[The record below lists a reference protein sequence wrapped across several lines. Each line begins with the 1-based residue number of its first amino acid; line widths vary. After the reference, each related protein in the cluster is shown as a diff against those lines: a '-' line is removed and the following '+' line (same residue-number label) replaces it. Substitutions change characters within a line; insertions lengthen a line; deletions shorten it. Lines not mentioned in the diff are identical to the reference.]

1 MATNSIE
8 TNKNSLTL
16 ILLLPIPNSILILI
30 CCSSFVLMTIE
41 GVLAVLPTLE
51 QTQVAPAPTDFLLDR
66 SFLDSS
72 R

>member
-51 QTQVAPAPTDFLLDR
+51 QTQVAPAPTGFLLGR
-66 SFLDSS
+66 SLLDSS